1 MAHRLLLE
9 RDNQL
14 TKTNQLQNTKQTPK
28 ERMDM
33 SQLLIENSSE
43 LDNLSVPVLVDSVER
58 VEKPRV
64 RIDKVRIIPN
74 TIDINRDLI
83 IQVKRTFVYI
93 PDNSTVFNM
102 MLATI
107 NREQVDLEE
116 IKQHI
121 FQAFSRPARVT
132 LDENRILRLK
142 LLPEQFKL
150 CNGIRKDLAR
160 ELPFAPDIHTVTNAL
175 LCTGDFKPT
184 SVVVAIC
191 NFYKQPDNL
200 RVNYNG
206 TTM

>member
-1 MAHRLLLE
+1 LLLE

-14 TKTNQLQNTKQTPK
+14 TKTKRLPNTKQTPK

-33 SQLLIENSSE
+33 SQVLIENSSNV
-43 LDNLSVPVLVDSVER
+43 DNLSVPMLLESVEKN
-58 VEKPRV
+58 VERPRV

-74 TIDINRDLI
+74 TMDINRDLI
-83 IQVKRTFVYI
+83 IQVKRSFVYI
-93 PDNSTVFNM
+93 ADNSTILNM

-107 NREQVDLEE
+107 NREEVDLEE

-142 LLPEQFKL
+142 LLPEQFRL

-200 RVNYNG
+200 RINYNG

>member
-1 MAHRLLLE
+1 
-9 RDNQL
+9 
-14 TKTNQLQNTKQTPK
+14 
-28 ERMDM
+28 M
-33 SQLLIENSSE
+33 SQVLIENSSK
-43 LDNLSVPVLVDSVER
+43 LDNLSVPVLVEPVENI
-58 VEKPRV
+58 EKPRV

-74 TIDINRDLI
+74 TMDINRDLM
-83 IQVKRTFVYI
+83 IQVKRSFVYI
-93 PDNSTVFNM
+93 PDNSTVLNM
-102 MLATI
+102 MLGSI
-107 NREQVDLEE
+107 KREDVDLEE

-150 CNGIRKDLAR
+150 CNGIRKDLAV

-175 LCTGDFKPT
+175 LCTGDFKPAN
-184 SVVVAIC
+184 VVVAIC
-191 NFYKQPDNL
+191 NFYKEHGNL